1 MGYTVTLLTM
11 ISIKIVKSEVIMA
24 LMITMN
30 IVSNFSNPI
39 LSTVVV
45 HFSGVLKYFFC
56 IFLSSP
62 ISAILIIAILI
73 PNLYGDFFLMAIEN
87 LTSLRGLLNILT
99 PDFSTMNFSTMN
111 FSTMNFSTMNFLTM
125 NISTLK

>member
-1 MGYTVTLLTM
+1 M
-11 ISIKIVKSEVIMA
+11 ISIKIVKSEVTMA
-24 LMITMN
+24 LIITMN
-30 IVSNFSNPI
+30 IVINFSNPI

-73 PNLYGDFFLMAIEN
+73 PTLYGDFFLMAIEN
-87 LTSLRGLLNILT
+87 LTSMMGWIT
-99 PDFSTMNFSTMN
+99 FQPQTFQP
-111 FSTMNFSTMNFLTM
+111 
-125 NISTLK
+125 